1 MPKASTLLLVLVL
14 LFWSAANLL
23 GETPAAPAL
32 QRTSPGSDEEP
43 VKQLSNPISS
53 LVSVPFQNNFDF
65 GLGTGDGWRY
75 SLNFQP
81 VVPLR
86 LNSHWNLIVR
96 TIVPYIYQENL
107 FRGLLDQVTLPD
119 DIVENLKGRFGRVQQ
134 GLGDITQSFF
144 PFTQRAGVGWDSL
157 RIRTSVPFP
166 Q

>member
-1 MPKASTLLLVLVL
+1 
-14 LFWSAANLL
+14 
-23 GETPAAPAL
+23 
-32 QRTSPGSDEEP
+32 
-43 VKQLSNPISS
+43 
-53 LVSVPFQNNFDF
+53 VPFQNNFDF

-107 FRGLLDQVTLPD
+107 FSGIFDQVTLPD

-144 PFTQRAGVGWDSL
+144 LSPSEPLRGGIVFGVPCRVPPSLYDRGVRKIRARV
-157 RIRTSVPFP
+157 RF
-166 Q
+166 